1 MTPTQLRQHIGT
13 EYDILCIEDL
23 AAVCS
28 GAYHLTKILH
38 RHWKPTFEPNERLV
52 FFSGQRPDET
62 LLQHIKRTCEQ
73 CDISLSFIL
82 VICPYDI
89 QSLVNGVCA
98 SDEKFQT
105 LVLDID
111 GGELC
116 KNYIHKDTICPLPW
130 MHLEIDNNGSI
141 RPCCVSRQTL
151 GNINQDNL
159 QEIFFNQDMRDLRQ
173 QMLSGQPPEGCHECW
188 KVESLGL
195 TSNRLRHLAL
205 KKKKLLTT
213 YLSRPA
219 IRSLDLKPGSTCNF
233 KCRICNADSSSSHAQ
248 EIAQL
253 KRIPVLR
260 HLDWIDNH
268 VGQINDL
275 IDNLEN
281 LDLYGG
287 EPFLIKKL
295 TQLVHTIVQKGRA
308 SQVRLHYNS
317 NGSIFPGFLLPYWKH
332 FQHVDLHF
340 SIDNIGHRFEIE
352 RGGSWTQVEKNIVD
366 LLNQDLA
373 NLKISIMPTVNV
385 MNVLYLDELLD
396 WADSLGIET
405 NFNIL
410 ARPACLSISSL
421 TDRAKGMVLEKY
433 QRNPHSKIREISD
446 AVQNIAGSDGQEF
459 VTFMRHYDGIR
470 HQSFVRS
477 HSEIALAMGLE
488 DTECLTLGEEEK

>member
-1 MTPTQLRQHIGT
+1 MSREFDLKCFL
-13 EYDILCIEDL
+13 DIAEVSSSPSEIYTILDSIYTSSFHHHDRLVFYSSHWIPDDL
-23 AAVCS
+23 IRHLYEATNLVDISNWFVIVCS
-28 GAYHLTKILH
+28 GFDLSD
-38 RHWKPTFEPNERLV
+38 RMQRLCDN
-52 FFSGQRPDET
+52 FSSDPVPFQTRIVDLDT
-62 LLQHIKRTCEQ
+62 TQHINNGFQVSDT
-73 CDISLSFIL
+73 L
-82 VICPYDI
+82 CP
-89 QSLVNGVCA
+89 
-98 SDEKFQT
+98 E
-105 LVLDID
+105 
-111 GGELC
+111 
-116 KNYIHKDTICPLPW
+116 PW
-130 MHLEIDNNGSI
+130 MHLEIDNKGSI
-141 RPCCVSRQTL
+141 RPCCVSRQIL

-260 HLDWIDNH
+260 HLDWIDDH

-352 RGGSWTQVEKNIVD
+352 RGGNWTQIEKNIVD

-421 TDRAKGMVLEKY
+421 TDRAKGMVIEKY

-459 VTFMRHYDGIR
+459 ATFMRHYDGIR

-488 DTECLTLGEEEK
+488 DTECLT